1 MNRRMIKK
9 NHFTLVELLV
19 AMAVFSILLLI
30 SMQLFSSSR
39 QLWLDTEN
47 RNRTYANAR
56 TAMEFI
62 ASRIQTQAYTENM
75 PFFIDATTRFG
86 KMYFPTAIP
95 MNRKD
100 ADGNER
106 DKQGL
111 RFIGLSLSED
121 GILKMHIFSDENKT
135 GFQRL
140 MPPFTRV
147 SGGVAA
153 AYSSACNTV
162 ADKTVN
168 KTDYTGEEYNVIE
181 LAENVDAFTLRPYM
195 REGGAGTAVRSVTS
209 TNSPPYLLEI
219 ELRVIDSKENF
230 KKRKDYLD
238 ASDDT
243 AATEV
248 LKEHSYTFVRS
259 ILLNYRGA
267 RN

>member
-1 MNRRMIKK
+1 MNKRKITK

-30 SMQLFSSSR
+30 SMQIFGSSR
-39 QLWLDTEN
+39 KLWLDTEN
-47 RNRTYANAR
+47 KNRAYANAR

-62 ASRIQTQAYTENM
+62 SSRIQTQAYTENM
-75 PFFIDATTRFG
+75 PFFIDATSRFC
-86 KMYFPTAIP
+86 KIYFPTAMP

-100 ADGNER
+100 ASGNER

-111 RFIGLSLSED
+111 RFIGFSLAED
-121 GILKMHIFSDENKT
+121 GILRMHIFSDEKKT

-140 MPPFTRV
+140 IPPFVRT
-147 SGGVAA
+147 SGGVEA
-153 AYSSACNTV
+153 AYQAACNTV
-162 ADKTVN
+162 ANNTVN
-168 KTDYTGEEYNVIE
+168 KTDYTGEEHNVIE
-181 LAENVDAFTLRPYM
+181 LAENVDAFSLRPYM
-195 REGGAGTAVRSVTS
+195 RNGGARTAPRYVNS

-230 KKRKDYLD
+230 KKRRDYLD
-238 ASDDT
+238 AGDGMATT
-243 AATEV
+243 AV
-248 LKEHSYTFVRS
+248 LEEHSYTFNRS